1 MRRTY
6 QFEDFCNIVAA
17 LRDEEGGCPWDK
29 EQTHESLKPC
39 MVNETAEAVAAVNLY
54 NQTGDGRNLCEEL
67 GDMLLQVVLQS
78 QIAREEGIFTIQ
90 DVVQA
95 VSEKMIRRHP
105 NVFGEESIA
114 LSGEVL
120 KSWEAIKKKEK
131 SCLSEEE
138 KKAQKHAVHSAE
150 QEMIE
155 HLQKSLDKYRDSDY
169 K

>member
-1 MRRTY
+1 MNRIY
-6 QFEDFCNIVAA
+6 NFEDFCNIIGA
-17 LRDEEGGCPWDK
+17 LRDEEGGCPWDR

-54 NQTGDGRNLCEEL
+54 HQTGDGRNLCEEL

-78 QIAREEGIFTIQ
+78 QIAKEEGLFTIQ

-105 NVFGEESIA
+105 HVFGEESIA

-120 KSWEAIKKKEK
+120 KNWEAIKKKEK

-138 KKAQKHAVHSAE
+138 KKAQKHAVYLAQ

-155 HLQKSLDKYRDSDY
+155 HLQKSLDKYEDSDY

>member
-1 MRRTY
+1 MSARY
-6 QFEDFCNIVAA
+6 DFEDFCRIVSA
-17 LRDEEGGCPWDK
+17 LRAEDGGCPWDR

-39 MVNETAEAVAAVNLY
+39 MINETAEAVAAVNLY
-54 NQTGDGRNLCEEL
+54 YQTGDGGNLCEEL

-78 QIAREEGIFTIQ
+78 RIAEEEGLFTIQ

-105 NVFGEESIA
+105 HVFGEESIK
-114 LSGEVL
+114 LSGEVI
-120 KSWEAIKKKEK
+120 KGWEAIKKKEK
-131 SCLSEEE
+131 ACLSEAE
-138 KKAQKHAVHSAE
+138 KKAQKRAVYLAE

-155 HLQKSLDKYRDSDY
+155 HLQKSLDKTRDSDY